1 MVYLNM
7 QRFVNSAIL
16 KDPNVLIK
24 SQELDQKVIQLQKII
39 LQFQKEQVK
48 QLYEESTLL
57 DMELYKIYKQ
67 SLATPS

>member
-57 DMELYKIYKQ
+57 DMELSKIYKQ